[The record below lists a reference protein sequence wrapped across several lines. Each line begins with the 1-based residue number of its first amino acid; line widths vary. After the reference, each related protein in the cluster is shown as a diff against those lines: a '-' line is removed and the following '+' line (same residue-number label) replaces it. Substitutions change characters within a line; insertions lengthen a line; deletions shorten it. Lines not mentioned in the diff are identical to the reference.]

1 MNKQI
6 LTTLYIFL
14 IINHLVQAQST
25 PTVKEYGEIFATVT
39 ANQNVPITTPLDT
52 FLSRRFP
59 VKKVDSGLDFRQ
71 EYYRPIQEKG
81 MLGISYIF
89 DMDGY
94 RPLYEVIF
102 EFEDA
107 DTLEALLTAELG
119 PASHPSLANH
129 WLLNKTAGG
138 TVSMLWAF
146 NNKIVIAANLPDTE
160 FAQEPS
166 FDVPDNL
173 FNDEPDEDGVAP
185 APKSDET
192 QTLALNT
199 YLKSA
204 AEQDLK
210 DLRATPIEGKKDE
223 FTAAIAF
230 DGAEQTII
238 RKNAAGQWRLE
249 ARRNFN
255 ALTEARTYYDETL
268 KSISTLEG
276 LEYRLV
282 RKAEY
287 STNTGNTYVWT
298 VQNFDD
304 QDLGVLLKIQL
315 YALGGNRYGVKIET
329 GKE

>member
-1 MNKQI
+1 MNKRI
-6 LTTLYIFL
+6 LNILCIFL
-14 IINHLVQAQST
+14 MINHLVEAQSAAT
-25 PTVKEYGEIFATVT
+25 SKDYGEIFASIT
-39 ANQNVPITTPLDT
+39 ANQKVPISTSLDT

-59 VKKVDSGLDFRQ
+59 VKKVDSGFDFRQ
-71 EYYRPIQEKG
+71 EYYRAVQEKG

-89 DMDGY
+89 DMDGNK
-94 RPLYEVIF
+94 PLYEVIF

-107 DTLEALLTAELG
+107 DTLEALLTVELG
-119 PASHPSLANH
+119 LASHPTLANH
-129 WLLNKTAGG
+129 WLLSKSADGA
-138 TVSMLWAF
+138 VSMLWYF

-160 FAQEPS
+160 FAHEPS

-173 FNDEPDEDGVAP
+173 FDDEPGKDGVAP
-185 APKSDET
+185 APKADET

-223 FTAAIAF
+223 FVAAIAF
-230 DGAEQTII
+230 DGAEQTVI

-255 ALTEARTYYDETL
+255 ALTEARTYYDATL

>member
-107 DTLEALLTAELG
+107 DTLEALLTWLPALG
-119 PASHPSLANH
+119 CKDTASYP
-129 WLLNKTAGG
+129 
-138 TVSMLWAF
+138 
-146 NNKIVIAANLPDTE
+146 VIA
-160 FAQEPS
+160 
-166 FDVPDNL
+166 
-173 FNDEPDEDGVAP
+173 
-185 APKSDET
+185 
-192 QTLALNT
+192 
-199 YLKSA
+199 
-204 AEQDLK
+204 
-210 DLRATPIEGKKDE
+210 
-223 FTAAIAF
+223 
-230 DGAEQTII
+230 
-238 RKNAAGQWRLE
+238 
-249 ARRNFN
+249 
-255 ALTEARTYYDETL
+255 
-268 KSISTLEG
+268 
-276 LEYRLV
+276 
-282 RKAEY
+282 
-287 STNTGNTYVWT
+287 TN
-298 VQNFDD
+298 QS
-304 QDLGVLLKIQL
+304 
-315 YALGGNRYGVKIET
+315 ESC
-329 GKE
+329 